1 MGVRLVEGR
10 VHRGREGGGEGGVGH
25 ELWGDHTHLAWLY
38 MVVSMRV
45 VRLKGFLTYEDDP
58 GTVVG
63 VCVVTRGGVVGSWHS
78 VMGRGG
84 VVVGHTVLLDCDG
97 RLWHGVGMVCVW
109 WVMLFLR
116 SSRAG
121 LGYWRG
127 RARRLSHFR
136 A

>member
-1 MGVRLVEGR
+1 MI
-10 VHRGREGGGEGGVGH
+10 
-25 ELWGDHTHLAWLY
+25 
-38 MVVSMRV
+38 VSMRV
-45 VRLKGFLTYEDDP
+45 VRLEGFLTYEHDP

-63 VCVVTRGGVVGSWHS
+63 VCVVTGGGVVGSWQR
-78 VMGRGG
+78 VVGRGG
-84 VVVGHTVLLDCDG
+84 VVVGHTVLLYSNG

-109 WVMLFLR
+109 WVMVFLLSLS

-121 LGYWRG
+121 LGSRRS